1 MYQRLHKVRSDRGV
15 SQTDL
20 AEATGVSQSVISK
33 IERGA
38 LRSPGSGKLEALAE
52 YLECSVADFID
63 DPKRQAE
70 PTAVSV
76 GQPHDL
82 SQLAADLPLLG
93 LITDGVSDTRYSN
106 NPIQLSQIMLTEVM
120 TKRPPFLTGL
130 NKSYAVRQVG
140 DEMVPRYK
148 QNEILYIAPEVEP
161 SPGDDVMVVI
171 EKTEDSHRY
180 GFVRELVA
188 SENGSVTV
196 RQHNP
201 SREQKISKK
210 EIEGLHLVI
219 GSRRRL
225 D

>member
-38 LRSPGSGKLEALAE
+38 LRSPGSGKLEALAQH
-52 YLECSVADFID
+52 LGCSVGDFID
-63 DPKRQAE
+63 DPKRPDQA
-70 PTAVSV
+70 TAVSV

-93 LITDGVSDTRYSN
+93 LITDGGSDTRYSN
-106 NPIQLSQIMLTEVM
+106 ISIQLSQTMLTEVM
-120 TKRPPFLTGL
+120 IKRPPFLNRL
-130 NKSYAVRQVG
+130 NQAYAVRQVG
-140 DEMVPRYK
+140 DEMIPRYK

-188 SENGSVTV
+188 CENGSVTV

-210 EIEGLHLVI
+210 DIEDLHLVI

>member
-38 LRSPGSGKLEALAE
+38 LRSPGSGKLEALAQH
-52 YLECSVADFID
+52 LDCSVADFID
-63 DPKRQAE
+63 DPKRPTQA
-70 PTAVSV
+70 TAVV
-76 GQPHDL
+76 VEQPHDL

-106 NPIQLSQIMLTEVM
+106 IPIQLSQTMLGEVM
-120 TKRPPFLTGL
+120 TKRPPFLNGL
-130 NKSYAVRQVG
+130 NQAYSVRQVG
-140 DEMVPRYK
+140 DEMIPRYK

-171 EKTEDSHRY
+171 EKTEGSCRY
-180 GFVRELVA
+180 GFVRELIA

-201 SREQKISKK
+201 SRDQKISKK
-210 EIEGLHLVI
+210 DIEDLHLVI